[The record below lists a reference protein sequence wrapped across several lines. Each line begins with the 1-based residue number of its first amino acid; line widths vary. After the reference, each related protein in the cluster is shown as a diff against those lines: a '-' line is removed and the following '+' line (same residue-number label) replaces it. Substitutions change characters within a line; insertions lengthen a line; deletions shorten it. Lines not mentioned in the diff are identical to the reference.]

1 MLFMGLFNR
10 SPYPMGMPVRR
21 RSPIR
26 TILLVL
32 GIAFGLYFLNM
43 AFLWVKLPV
52 ISVKFLKIFNVLT
65 GILLIILGLT
75 TIIRS
80 RPY

>member
-1 MLFMGLFNR
+1 MALFNR
-10 SPYPMGMPVRR
+10 NPYPMGMPVRR
-21 RSPIR
+21 RSGLK
-26 TILLVL
+26 TLLLIL
-32 GIAFGLYFLNM
+32 GIVFGLYFLNM

-52 ISVKFLKIFNVLT
+52 MGAATLKIFNVVT

-75 TIIRS
+75 ALIRP